1 MIERG
6 GRAGKEGVRRPCA
19 SGVED
24 QRVQLGICNHVN
36 RITFNSETYVINLKE
51 RNGQTDAA

>member
-24 QRVQLGICNHVN
+24 QCSLDEKKKVCHVLVS
-36 RITFNSETYVINLKE
+36 TVIGPRSYGL
-51 RNGQTDAA
+51 QVAAFFQRW